1 MRRFVTE
8 NSDICILI
16 SWYTATKTIQTIFE
30 GVPLMK
36 KLSIVLAL
44 VFMLGACD
52 TQEAN
57 EMASDWNSECQ
68 SAISN
73 RHLGNF
79 ACAFHTFGRIIE
91 YPFTR

>member
-1 MRRFVTE
+1 MTQKTWFTGLHLLINLPTKLIHGVT
-8 NSDICILI
+8 
-16 SWYTATKTIQTIFE
+16 
-30 GVPLMK
+30 LMK
-36 KLSIVLAL
+36 KLTVILAFT
-44 VFMLGACD
+44 FMLGACD

-57 EMASDWNSECQ
+57 QIVEDWHTDCQ
-68 SAISN
+68 GGISN